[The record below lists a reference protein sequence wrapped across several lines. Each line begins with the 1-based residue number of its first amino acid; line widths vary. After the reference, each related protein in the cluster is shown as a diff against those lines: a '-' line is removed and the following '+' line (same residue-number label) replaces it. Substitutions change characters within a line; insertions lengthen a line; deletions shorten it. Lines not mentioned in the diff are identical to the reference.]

1 VYPKHLIN
9 VMKRVHHC
17 KNIAELRGFKSKEKQ
32 RYKTQ
37 TSVQERE
44 ETTGSWRQQNK
55 KKKAGSPKFALV
67 NKYCQGDHIK
77 ENGMGSACS
86 KDGSDV
92 ICILSSCTKT

>member
-1 VYPKHLIN
+1 
-9 VMKRVHHC
+9 MKRVHHC

-55 KKKAGSPKFALV
+55 KKKSRKSKICTRQQILPGRS
-67 NKYCQGDHIK
+67 YQG
-77 ENGMGSACS
+77 EW
-86 KDGSDV
+86 DGQ
-92 ICILSSCTKT
+92 CM